1 MDQPMTFRLAPSLL
15 SADFARLD
23 REIAEIE
30 AGGADFLHLDVMD
43 GHFVPN
49 LTFGPPVIAALART
63 TTLPLD
69 AHLMVTD
76 ADMLL
81 EPLAKAGVA
90 RVAVH
95 VEACPHLH
103 RTLSIVGDLGMERG
117 VALNPSTPLGALE
130 EALGWVDFVVVMS
143 VNPGFGGQRF
153 IPQTLSKVTR
163 LRSIMGT
170 DDVDITVDGGV
181 DPETIGPLVRAGA
194 TTLVAGSSVFGQTD
208 RSAALARLRTSGS
221 DRPDPQGETQ

>member
-1 MDQPMTFRLAPSLL
+1 MTFRLAPSLL
-15 SADFARLD
+15 SADFVRLD
-23 REIAEIE
+23 REIAEVE
-30 AGGADFLHLDVMD
+30 AGGANFLHLDVMD

-81 EPLAKAGVA
+81 EPLAEAGVA

-95 VEACPHLH
+95 VEACTHLN
-103 RTLSIVGDLGMERG
+103 RTLSIIGDLGMERG
-117 VALNPSTPLGALE
+117 VALNPSTPLSALE
-130 EALGWVDFVVVMS
+130 ETLAWVDFVVVMS
-143 VNPGFGGQRF
+143 VNPGFGGQHF

-163 LRSIMGT
+163 LRSIIGA
-170 DDVDITVDGGV
+170 DDMDITVDGGV

-194 TTLVAGSSVFGQTD
+194 TTLVAGSAVFG
-208 RSAALARLRTSGS
+208 RPNRLEALAQLRAAGTTP
-221 DRPDPQGETQ
+221 PDPQGETL